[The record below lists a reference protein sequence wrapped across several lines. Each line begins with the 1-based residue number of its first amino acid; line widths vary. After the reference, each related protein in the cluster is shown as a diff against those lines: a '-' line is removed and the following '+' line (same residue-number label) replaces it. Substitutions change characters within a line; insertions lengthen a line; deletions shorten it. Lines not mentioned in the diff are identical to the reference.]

1 MSRDRSGD
9 VLSADL
15 ISNLNKKGFLQR
27 VRFPNRKSAW
37 YIKKTLRRNKYHQL
51 LRVNEYQYGGMTMG
65 DTAGDSNQTYGQP
78 VGELSVG
85 QNLTNLVLVI
95 HFL

>member
-1 MSRDRSGD
+1 MSRDWSGD
-9 VLSADL
+9 VLSEDL

-51 LRVNEYQYGGMTMG
+51 LRVTEYQYEGMSTMG
-65 DTAGDSNQTYGQP
+65 HTAGDSNHYGHP
-78 VGELSVG
+78 VCELSVG
-85 QNLTNLVLVI
+85 QNLTNLV
-95 HFL
+95 